1 MIYNHNRNVSNVF
14 CLQVLKGGSEKFK
27 FDEPNPFVGEDEEG
41 EVASVAYRYRKWD
54 LNNGIVSKFSF
65 LFRV

>member
-1 MIYNHNRNVSNVF
+1 MLKYFADLTLVS
-14 CLQVLKGGSEKFK
+14 LQVLKVGSEKFK

-54 LNNGIVSKFSF
+54 LNNGIVS
-65 LFRV
+65 